1 MIARTVTLVLAIVLY
16 ALPAQA
22 QEDKS
27 WRAFLDQLWVDA
39 KAKGITRST
48 FDLAFQGVTTDPR
61 VMPITKRQPEY
72 GKPAGAYVNSIAS
85 PGRAADGLRKE
96 KEWSK

>member
-48 FDLAFQGVTTDPR
+48 FDLAFQGVTPDPR

-72 GKPAGAYVNSIAS
+72 GKPAGAYVNDFVS
-85 PGRAADGLRKE
+85 ADKISKGVRKE
-96 KEWSK
+96 KEWSQ